1 MRMPVRPF
9 LKSNLPDSALSDKL
23 AWHEKN
29 VYRLINKFHFC
40 LEREG
45 SIVVILTR
53 ILYGCNALGFA
64 GRKIN
69 PISRV

>member
-1 MRMPVRPF
+1 MLVRPF

-29 VYRLINKFHFC
+29 VYRLINKLHFC

-45 SIVVILTR
+45 SIVVIP
-53 ILYGCNALGFA
+53 ILYDMAVTLSDL
-64 GRKIN
+64 RKIN
-69 PISRV
+69 LIARV

>member
-1 MRMPVRPF
+1 MPVRPF

-45 SIVVILTR
+45 SIVVILTLAYYMAVTPSDLR
-53 ILYGCNALGFA
+53 DEKLIQ
-64 GRKIN
+64 
-69 PISRV
+69 